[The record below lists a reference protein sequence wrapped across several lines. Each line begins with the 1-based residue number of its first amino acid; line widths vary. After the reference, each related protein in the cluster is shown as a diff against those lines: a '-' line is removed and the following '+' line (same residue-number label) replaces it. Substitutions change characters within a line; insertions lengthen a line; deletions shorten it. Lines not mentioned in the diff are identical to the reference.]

1 MYVFLDFC
9 QPAQLYAVISFLT
22 LLYFVIIKVDL
33 IWLFVKA
40 IIFITWIFVLNRMC
54 KEGYKPIAWVL
65 AVVPHLIF
73 LIVTI
78 KQNV

>member
-40 IIFITWIFVLNRMC
+40 IIFIIWIFVLNRMC

>member
-33 IWLFVKA
+33 IWLFIKA
-40 IIFITWIFVLNRMC
+40 IIFIIWIFVLNRMC